1 MREVYTFKKEIAGRD
16 LIIEVGKVAWQATG
30 SLLIRYGETVLLI
43 TVVASEEQRED
54 VDFFPLTVEY
64 IEKLYA
70 AGKIP
75 GGFLKREGKPSENEI
90 LMARLIDR
98 PLRPLFSKDFRNEV
112 QIIVTVLAV
121 DQENHPDIPSI
132 IGSSCALMLAGL
144 PFNGPVGAVRVGF
157 DGENWIIN
165 PTVSNSQ
172 NLILNLAV
180 AGTRKGVFMME
191 GDGREVPE
199 DIFIEGVIRGHLE
212 LQKTIDFQEEILN
225 TINPLAFPYTPYKI
239 DEDLKRDILNYITL
253 DDVKRAILTISK
265 SERQKAL
272 EDLKKNVENYFRP
285 IYGDKVKQ
293 VSEIIDDIAKKIIK
307 ELILREKKRVD
318 GRRLDD
324 IRPISCS
331 VGVLPRVHGSAIFQR
346 GETQV
351 LTVATLG
358 AGEEQIIESVMESPP
373 KRYMHHYNFPPF
385 SVGEIKPL
393 RGPGRREIGHGAL
406 AERALLPLIPKEEDF
421 PYTIRLVSEVLSSNG
436 STSMASVCGSSLA
449 LMDAGVPI
457 KAQAAGVA
465 MGLIKDEDEF
475 EIITDI
481 QGLEDAL
488 GGMDFKIAGTRN
500 GITAVQLDIKVDGL
514 NYEMVKKAVYQARD
528 ARYKIL
534 DIMDS
539 VISKPRPEISPYAP
553 RLKIVEINPSTI
565 GDLIGPNG
573 KNIKRIIEETKTQ
586 INIKPEGL
594 VIISAPN
601 MESAEKAAKMV
612 QEYTREIKEGEVFL
626 GKVVRVTDY
635 GAFIEIL
642 PGKIGLLH
650 ISKFKTITKGNRQ
663 VREEL
668 NLGDEVLIKVDSI
681 DSQGRISLTRRD
693 I

>member
-1 MREVYTFKKEIAGRD
+1 MRETYIFKKEIAGRD
-16 LIIEVGKVAWQATG
+16 LVIEIGKVAWQATS
-30 SLLIRYGETVLLI
+30 SLLVRYGETVLLV
-43 TVVASEEQRED
+43 TVVSAEEPRDD

-75 GGFLKREGKPSENEI
+75 GGFLKREGKPTEHEI

-121 DQENHPDIPSI
+121 DQENYPDIPGI
-132 IGSSCALMLAGL
+132 IGASCAIMLAGL
-144 PFNGPVGAVRVGF
+144 PFSGPIGAVRVGW
-157 DGENWIIN
+157 DGKEWIIN
-165 PTVSNSQ
+165 PKADSSQ
-172 NLILNLAV
+172 KLLLDLVV
-180 AGTRKGVFMME
+180 AGTKNRVFMME
-191 GDGREVPE
+191 GDGVEVPE
-199 DIFIEGVIRGHLE
+199 DIFIEGVIRGHTALQATIE
-212 LQKTIDFQEEILN
+212 LQEEILN
-225 TINPLAFPYTPYKI
+225 TIQPSSFPYTPYKI
-239 DEDLKRDILNYITL
+239 DEDLKNDVLNYISENQI
-253 DDVKRAILTISK
+253 RETIFTPSK

-272 EDLKKNVENYFRP
+272 EDLKKKVSEHFRP

-293 VSEIIDDIAKKIIK
+293 VDEIINDVAKKIIK
-307 ELILREKKRVD
+307 DLILKEKRRVD
-318 GRRLDD
+318 GRKLDEL
-324 IRPISCS
+324 RPISCS
-331 VGVLPRVHGSAIFQR
+331 VGVLPRVHGSALFQR

-358 AGEEQIIESVMESPP
+358 AGEEQIIEGVMESSP

-406 AERALLPLIPKEEDF
+406 AERALLPLIPKEEEF

-457 KAQAAGVA
+457 KTSVAGVA
-465 MGLIKDEDEF
+465 MGLIKEGDEF
-475 EIITDI
+475 EVLTDI

-514 NYEMVKKAVYQARD
+514 TYEIIRKTVYQAKE
-528 ARYKIL
+528 ARLKIL

-539 VISKPRPEISPYAP
+539 VISAPRPEISPYAP
-553 RLKIVEINPSTI
+553 RLKVVEINPSKI
-565 GDLIGPNG
+565 GDLIGPSG
-573 KNIKRIIEETKTQ
+573 KNIKRIIEETKTE
-586 INIKPEGL
+586 ISIKPEGI

-601 MESAEKAAKMV
+601 MESAEKAAQMV

-635 GAFIEIL
+635 GVFVEIL

-650 ISKFKTITKGNRQ
+650 ISKFKTINKGKKQ
-663 VREEL
+663 VREEI
-668 NLGDEVLIKVDSI
+668 NLGDEILIKIDSI

>member
-1 MREVYTFKKEIAGRD
+1 MPETYTFKKEIAGRD

-30 SLLIRYGETVLLI
+30 SLLIQYGETVLLI
-43 TVVASEEQRED
+43 TVVSAEESKED

-64 IEKLYA
+64 VEKLYA

-121 DQENHPDIPSI
+121 DQENYPDVPGI
-132 IGSSCALMLAGL
+132 IGASCAIMLAGL
-144 PFNGPVGAVRVGF
+144 PFYGPIGAVRVGW

-165 PTVSNSQ
+165 PKAEKSQ
-172 NLILNLAV
+172 NLLLDLVV
-180 AGTRKGVFMME
+180 AGTKDKVFMME
-191 GDGREVPE
+191 GDGAEVPE
-199 DIFIEGVIRGHLE
+199 EIFIEGVIRGHYALQETIE
-212 LQKTIDFQEEILN
+212 LQEEVLKA
-225 TINPLAFPYTPYKI
+225 INPQPFPYIPYLI
-239 DEDLKRDILNYITL
+239 DENLKKDVLSYISEEE
-253 DDVKRAILTISK
+253 VKNAILTISK

-272 EDLKKNVENYFRP
+272 EDLKRKVSEHFAP
-285 IYGDKVKQ
+285 IYGDKIIQ
-293 VSEIIDDIAKKIIK
+293 VDEIINNIAK
-307 ELILREKKRVD
+307 ELIKDLILKEKRRVD
-318 GRRLDD
+318 GRRLDEL
-324 IRPISCS
+324 RPISCS
-331 VGVLPRVHGSAIFQR
+331 VGVLPRVHGSALFQR

-358 AGEEQIIESVMESPP
+358 AGEEQIIESVIESPP

-406 AERALLPLIPKEEDF
+406 AERALLPLIPKEEEF

-457 KAQAAGVA
+457 RTSVAGVA
-465 MGLIKDEDEF
+465 MGLIKDKDEF
-475 EIITDI
+475 EILTDI

-488 GGMDFKIAGTRN
+488 GGMDFKIAGTRK

-514 NYEMVKKAVYQARD
+514 TYEMIKKAIYQAKS
-528 ARYKIL
+528 ARLKIL
-534 DIMDS
+534 DIMDG
-539 VISKPRPEISPYAP
+539 VISTPRPEISPYAP
-553 RLKIVEINPSTI
+553 RIKVVEINPSKI
-565 GDLIGPNG
+565 GDLIGPSG
-573 KNIKRIIEETKTQ
+573 KNIKRIIEETKTE
-586 INIKPEGL
+586 ISIKPEGL
-594 VIISAPN
+594 VVISAPN
-601 MESAEKAAKMV
+601 MESAEKAS
-612 QEYTREIKEGEVFL
+612 QLIYEYTRDIKEGEVFL

-635 GAFIEIL
+635 GAFVEIL

-650 ISKFKTITKGNRQ
+650 ISKFKTINRGKKQ
-663 VREEL
+663 VREEI
-668 NLGDEVLIKVDSI
+668 NLGDEILIKVDSI

-693 I
+693 V